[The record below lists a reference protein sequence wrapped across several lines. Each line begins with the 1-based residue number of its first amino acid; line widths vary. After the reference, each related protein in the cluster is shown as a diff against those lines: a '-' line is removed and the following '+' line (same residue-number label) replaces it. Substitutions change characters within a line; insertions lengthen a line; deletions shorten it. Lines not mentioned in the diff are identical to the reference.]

1 MWEYTANPITLTTR
15 TITPLSALNSIAS
28 VLLSYRDV
36 IYQEHARHNK
46 DSTNEHAVQ
55 QHPKEA
61 ESNMVCFVLHL
72 HCNCKRKEHTR
83 KRRRK
88 VCFMTSHKFHE

>member
-28 VLLSYRDV
+28 VLLSHRDV

-46 DSTNEHAVQ
+46 DSTNEHAAQ
-55 QHPKEA
+55 LHHKELK
-61 ESNMVCFVLHL
+61 NNKGCFVLHL
-72 HCNCKRKEHTR
+72 RCNCK
-83 KRRRK
+83 
-88 VCFMTSHKFHE
+88 